1 MEPISL
7 SDTEEIEE
15 EIVTNMEEL
24 PVVKSEP
31 LEVEVNNVNDIQA
44 LFNPDDIPTPKEN
57 TDQEDLNLKLE
68 AFEKE
73 RGELTAEVMT
83 KDSLI
88 GKLEKESSSLKAEI
102 AQLETSHANAI
113 AEHERKFIQLSE
125 EMAAKVA
132 ELKKQYI
139 NANKEKESMVMKYA
153 LNEKEIIIQKKHREK
168 AEETMK
174 AAVKEKDEAVNKAK
188 NAIAD
193 KLKLQ
198 QLADS
203 RLQDSNVLKKEI
215 DRWKEEVKI
224 QEAKGSL
231 NASKLKSEMEAHQ
244 ETKEKLDKTIAHLKD
259 TRSEIDQTRQECV
272 DFMKQLKEDEK
283 RQKAAE
289 QEQSVKLMIDAQ
301 AASELENIKE
311 KYQKTIEDNEIM
323 TEKIKVLDKEKEEQ
337 EQNVI
342 KLKDT
347 IEVQKRKI
355 DDLMAQAAEIESLKM
370 QLSTENEKL
379 ENNESQIQVLKT
391 DNQELAIDMA
401 ACQKK
406 ESELLEFTQKL
417 TDTNVTLQS
426 DLAFAEG
433 RASALESEHTRLS
446 NQVAELETSN
456 GQLRIELDSE
466 CKNRKSE
473 TETLAKKLAD
483 SLKQLETAK
492 QKVLDADNEVSV
504 LKRKNQASLRELTR
518 ELKECQ
524 RRLEHSQT
532 QNHLRISSPSGLS
545 QSSRASSNTSL
556 NKMPSNGED
565 SSTSSTVSCGS
576 NVSLPSQEHYSNNG
590 IKSVVNPQI
599 QITTLPAN
607 VPDSQVLVEK
617 IVRLQKEMAK
627 RQEKLDFME
636 EHVNTMVEE
645 MKKKNKLL
653 QNLMLKQD
661 SGALVS
667 TDMDTDKR
675 RTSEHTGIMSS
686 LYSSKPNDSGMTL
699 ELSLEINQKLQ
710 SVLEDTLLKNFT
722 LKENINTL
730 GREIATLT
738 TDSHPA

>member
-1 MEPISL
+1 M
-7 SDTEEIEE
+7 
-15 EIVTNMEEL
+15 
-24 PVVKSEP
+24 
-31 LEVEVNNVNDIQA
+31 
-44 LFNPDDIPTPKEN
+44 PKEGN
-57 TDQEDLNLKLE
+57 YLKKRKL
-68 AFEKE
+68 FLKNVPYI
-73 RGELTAEVMT
+73 LFSNKT
-83 KDSLI
+83 KSDSLI
-88 GKLEKESSSLKAEI
+88 IKRIS
-102 AQLETSHANAI
+102 
-113 AEHERKFIQLSE
+113 
-125 EMAAKVA
+125 
-132 ELKKQYI
+132 YI
-139 NANKEKESMVMKYA
+139 Y
-153 LNEKEIIIQKKHREK
+153 
-168 AEETMK
+168 
-174 AAVKEKDEAVNKAK
+174 
-188 NAIAD
+188 
-193 KLKLQ
+193 
-198 QLADS
+198 
-203 RLQDSNVLKKEI
+203 
-215 DRWKEEVKI
+215 
-224 QEAKGSL
+224 
-231 NASKLKSEMEAHQ
+231 
-244 ETKEKLDKTIAHLKD
+244 
-259 TRSEIDQTRQECV
+259 
-272 DFMKQLKEDEK
+272 
-283 RQKAAE
+283 
-289 QEQSVKLMIDAQ
+289 
-301 AASELENIKE
+301 
-311 KYQKTIEDNEIM
+311 
-323 TEKIKVLDKEKEEQ
+323 
-337 EQNVI
+337 
-342 KLKDT
+342 
-347 IEVQKRKI
+347 
-355 DDLMAQAAEIESLKM
+355 
-370 QLSTENEKL
+370 
-379 ENNESQIQVLKT
+379 
-391 DNQELAIDMA
+391 
-401 ACQKK
+401 
-406 ESELLEFTQKL
+406 
-417 TDTNVTLQS
+417 
-426 DLAFAEG
+426 